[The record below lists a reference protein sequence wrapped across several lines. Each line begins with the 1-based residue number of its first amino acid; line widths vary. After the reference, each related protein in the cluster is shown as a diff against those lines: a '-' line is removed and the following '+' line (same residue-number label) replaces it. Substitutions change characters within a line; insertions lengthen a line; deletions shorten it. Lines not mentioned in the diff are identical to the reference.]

1 MLRLLSC
8 ALLSSSLL
16 LSSPVDASAFF
27 GELLLDNKKVSGF
40 IYEFEGKNYIPI
52 PIFERLGLTAQV
64 ASKTIPQCG
73 ECIALEDFAEVQKNG
88 INVQI
93 YPFSSFQS
101 SDNRVSLMSNSV
113 NLSGASEQTWAY
125 WVNYRGRLDNRR
137 SLLLDNNLST
147 PWGTLNARTD
157 YYEGRGSELQNIQF
171 IHENI
176 VDEYEIVVGDI
187 NTSRLAWGGNYG
199 LAGIGYFTTDP
210 RLNDVYGLS
219 HDLSIDIESHTELE
233 IIANG
238 RTIYKGFQGAG
249 QFAIEDIFGSGYMD
263 IEVRKNSETAD
274 YYQFYFDSQAL
285 PEGDTNV
292 NVAFGQFNRG
302 PFRYDYGLAA
312 NVEYGITDSIWMNT
326 SFLGTQNNY
335 IAGVY
340 GGISTLYG
348 SFISGFSQSDT
359 GSQLDIGYNYSY
371 KHFRFSASYVDDK
384 TLDNFSDRTFST
396 VRASYRIGN
405 VSFSGS
411 YINRQNRDVYSGSVF
426 TTFNNGVSLSGNIQR
441 NDIETSFFLTLSFSF
456 NGLGSASLSVSDNDV
471 RGYISAAQDYDD
483 MQLLYNASHSR
494 EQGGLLQVSAATP
507 SMRVNARYNTER
519 GEHVLDVNGS
529 LIFDGNNWSA
539 IRNRAQSIGIVE
551 AQGGDIHVSGH
562 FQQSKVNDGHS
573 TALNLPTYRDTT
585 FSLSSRDISSSLAS
599 PSATFSSGRIGA
611 YKVRAEFVSPGANFT
626 FSDGKKGDV
635 LNVGGQT
642 FAFFDKVGFF
652 VKSLPIGEYL
662 ASVTR
667 DGKPICNTLLT
678 VSAVY
683 TKTQIS
689 CDN

>member
-64 ASKTIPQCG
+64 SSRTIPQCG

-101 SDNRVSLMSNSV
+101 SDSRVSLMSNSLT
-113 NLSGASEQTWAY
+113 LSGASEQTWAF
-125 WVNYRGRLDNRR
+125 WTIYRGRLDDRR
-137 SLLLDNNLST
+137 SLFLDNNLST

-157 YYEGRGSELQNIQF
+157 YYEGRGSDLQNIQF

-274 YYQFYFDSQAL
+274 YYQFYFDTQAL

-312 NVEYGITDSIWMNT
+312 NVEHGITDNIWINT
-326 SFLGTQNNY
+326 SFLGTQNSY

-384 TLDNFSDRTFST
+384 TLDNISDRTFST

-411 YINRQNRDVYSGSVF
+411 YINRQNRDVYSGSIF
-426 TTFNNGVSLSGNIQR
+426 TTFNNFCFDLSC
-441 NDIETSFFLTLSFSF
+441 LT
-456 NGLGSASLSVSDNDV
+456 
-471 RGYISAAQDYDD
+471 
-483 MQLLYNASHSR
+483 
-494 EQGGLLQVSAATP
+494 
-507 SMRVNARYNTER
+507 
-519 GEHVLDVNGS
+519 
-529 LIFDGNNWSA
+529 W
-539 IRNRAQSIGIVE
+539 
-551 AQGGDIHVSGH
+551 
-562 FQQSKVNDGHS
+562 K
-573 TALNLPTYRDTT
+573 
-585 FSLSSRDISSSLAS
+585 
-599 PSATFSSGRIGA
+599 
-611 YKVRAEFVSPGANFT
+611 
-626 FSDGKKGDV
+626 
-635 LNVGGQT
+635 
-642 FAFFDKVGFF
+642 
-652 VKSLPIGEYL
+652 
-662 ASVTR
+662 
-667 DGKPICNTLLT
+667 
-678 VSAVY
+678 
-683 TKTQIS
+683 
-689 CDN
+689 